1 MLSLIFLLHEWAVPI
16 PLFQAQ
22 VELIR
27 DTSLDVC
34 LLNIPLL
41 LNVTPF
47 SLFLGVLL
55 PSPADCLLTGP
66 GSLCPGDMATLT
78 CNVTGGLSQ
87 EWVYNNT
94 AVGLI
99 IPISGQVPAPQIM
112 DGVEFRLSLL
122 SANDTVSQI
131 TFVANEDMD
140 GRVVECRTTFSR
152 SSMRDDALDPTTL
165 QVGSGSECTHARARS
180 GTSNFLWL
188 VISASVTKSW
198 SSLG

>member
-1 MLSLIFLLHEWAVPI
+1 LIFLLHEWAVPI

-55 PSPADCLLTGP
+55 PSPADCLLTDP
-66 GSLCPGDMATLT
+66 GSLCPGDMVTLT
-78 CNVTGGLSQ
+78 CNVTGGLAQ
-87 EWVYNNT
+87 QWLYNNQS
-94 AVGLI
+94 AGLI
-99 IPISGQVPAPQIM
+99 IPTTGQVPAPQRV

-131 TFVANEDMD
+131 TFVASEGLD
-140 GRVVECRTTFSR
+140 GRVVECGTTFSR
-152 SSMRDDALDPTTL
+152 SSMRDDVIDTTTL
-165 QVGSGSECTHARARS
+165 QVGSGSECTCS
-180 GTSNFLWL
+180 F
-188 VISASVTKSW
+188 
-198 SSLG
+198 